1 MKKVIVYSKPNCMMC
16 EMTKKELTKLGV
28 EFTVESLIDEK
39 NSEIVESFVKKGFR
53 SAPITLVGEEIIS
66 GFNPVNLK
74 KALAA

>member
-28 EFTVESLIDEK
+28 DFTIESLIDEK
-39 NSEIVESFVKKGFR
+39 NAELVAGFVSKGFR

-66 GFNPVNLK
+66 GFNPVSLK